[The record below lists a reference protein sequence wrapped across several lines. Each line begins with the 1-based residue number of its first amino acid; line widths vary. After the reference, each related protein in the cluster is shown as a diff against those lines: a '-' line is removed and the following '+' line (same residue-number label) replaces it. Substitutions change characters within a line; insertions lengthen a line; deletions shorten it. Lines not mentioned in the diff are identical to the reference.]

1 MSFLA
6 PLMLIGGAAIGIPI
20 ALHFFYKAR
29 HRPLPWA
36 AMEFLRQSI
45 EQTSRRLRF
54 QELVLLILR
63 CLVLLLLA
71 LALARLSC
79 QWSGGSGRG
88 ETVDAVLV
96 FDTSYSMGASD
107 GDKTRLE
114 RAQEAALGVIDNLPP
129 RSTVQIITC
138 SDRATPIKF
147 TSSNLDQ
154 ARQVVKSL
162 ELTSLSSDMLPG
174 LNEAHAALDRGVGSN
189 KEVYLFSDMQK
200 NGWERQAAAIKA
212 KAAEIQPRAPL
223 ILVRCGREDT
233 VPSNIA
239 VTDISFPGGIPHT
252 GTRMPFTVLLK
263 NTGKAA
269 VNNVAVTLEVDGE
282 KQDIDTAFA
291 ARIEPG
297 TAFPVTLTGKL
308 TNPGARLLT
317 AKIGQRKGEG
327 AEATATQPDEL
338 PGDNRF
344 DRLIPVRDRI
354 RVLLVDGSLE
364 TDPQKSAA
372 FFFRNAILPTTESS
386 RENYFVKV
394 TEVKPDQLSPALLGD
409 TDICVLANVPSSS
422 ADRNGIPGLPTEFA
436 DRLVEFVRSGG
447 GLIIGCGDFTLP
459 EKYNAVLGSRNLLP
473 FPLTAP
479 DAAPIEKPFHPA
491 ADSAE
496 NPSFLSQLRETPLS
510 ISTGFVEVA
519 KSMGAKESEN
529 GGRGRV
535 LLRLDT
541 NKPLITMKTLG
552 EGEVIFFH
560 TSLDA
565 TWTNWPAIAASYLP
579 LVQKTLSH
587 LTGRATNGTNRIAGE
602 TLQWTPPKASSK
614 GFELVR
620 PNRTRVHLGA
630 ASGGTGSV
638 LTVTATDTATSGEYQ
653 MGYEGETNPTGP
665 RFAVI
670 PDLRE
675 SENLE
680 AMGDADFD
688 TAIGFKPVIVSAG
701 AEAQQ
706 TVGNLRSKREWTIY
720 LLLFVFVFAALEC
733 AWAWYCG
740 RAK

>member
-6 PLMLIGGAAIGIPI
+6 PWMLLGGAAIGIPI
-20 ALHFFYKAR
+20 ILHFFYKAR

-36 AMEFLRQSI
+36 AMDFLRQSI

-63 CLVLLLLA
+63 CLILLLLA

-79 QWSGGSGRG
+79 QWTGGSGRG
-88 ETVDAVLV
+88 ETVDAVFV

-114 RAQEAALGVIDNLPP
+114 RAQDAALGVIDNLPP

-138 SDRATPIKF
+138 ADRATALKF
-147 TSSNLDQ
+147 TPGNLDQ
-154 ARQVVKSL
+154 ARQVVKGIGV
-162 ELTSLSSDMLPG
+162 TSLSGDMLPG
-174 LNEAHAALDRGVGSN
+174 LNEAYAALDRSVGSN
-189 KEVYLFSDMQK
+189 KEIYIFSDMQK
-200 NGWERQAAAIKA
+200 NGWERQAAALKA
-212 KAAEIQPRAPL
+212 KAAEIKPRAPL
-223 ILVRCGREDT
+223 ILVRCGREDV
-233 VPSNIA
+233 VPTNVA
-239 VTDISFPGGIPHT
+239 VTDITFPGGIPHT

-263 NTGKAA
+263 NTGTKT
-269 VNNVAVTLEVDGE
+269 VSNVAVTLEVDGE

-291 ARIEPG
+291 PRIEPG
-297 TAFPVTLTGKL
+297 TTFPVTLTGKL
-308 TNPGARLLT
+308 NTAGARLLT

-327 AEATATQPDEL
+327 GEATATQPDEL

-344 DRLIPVRDRI
+344 DKLIPVRERI

-364 TDPQKSAA
+364 TDSQKSAA
-372 FFFRNAILPTTESS
+372 FFFRNALLPTTESA

-409 TDICVLANVPSSS
+409 TDICVLANVPSASS
-422 ADRNGIPGLPTEFA
+422 DRNGIPGLPAEFA
-436 DRLVEFVRSGG
+436 DRLAEFVKAGG
-447 GLIIGCGDFTLP
+447 GLIIGTGDFTLP
-459 EKYNAVLGSRNLLP
+459 EKYNAVLGTRNLLP
-473 FPLTAP
+473 FPLDAVETAP
-479 DAAPIEKPFHPA
+479 TEKPFHPA

-510 ISTGFVEVA
+510 TSTGFVEVA
-519 KSMGAKESEN
+519 KVLGTKEAD
-529 GGRGRV
+529 GGGKGRV

-541 NKPLITMKTLG
+541 NKPLITSKTFG
-552 EGEVIFFH
+552 EGEVIVFH

-579 LVQKTLSH
+579 IVQKTLSH
-587 LTGRATNGTNRIAGE
+587 LTGRATLGTNRVAGE
-602 TLQWTPPKASSK
+602 PLQWTPPKASSK
-614 GFELVR
+614 GFELVL
-620 PNRTRVHLGA
+620 PNKTRVQLGA
-630 ASGGTGSV
+630 ATGGANSV
-638 LTVTATDTATSGEYQ
+638 LTVTATDTAAAGEYQ
-653 MGYEGETNPTGP
+653 MGYEGETNPSGP

-680 AMGDADFD
+680 AMQNGDFD
-688 TAIGFKPVIVSAG
+688 AALGFKPVVVAAG

-720 LLLFVFVFAALEC
+720 LLILVFAFAALEC
-733 AWAWYCG
+733 YWAWYCG